1 MAMVVKNNMTAVNTL
16 NILNKNSSA
25 LSKSLQKVSSGM
37 KINSAADDASG
48 YAISERMRVQIR
60 SLDQANQNTQN
71 GSSMMKVAEGAV
83 SSTVE
88 ILKTLKEKAVNAA
101 NDSNTDSDRQTIQKE
116 LDQSIDQINDNAN
129 VTFNGKYLVDGSKN
143 SKGNATYTALTN
155 QSLAEDTKA
164 TTKLTDLAARNG
176 DSLEISGK
184 DKVTV
189 SYVQGG
195 KTYSTTF
202 EVGDKTLQ
210 DIFVAAEDIDKS
222 GKIFATNSN
231 EAIQKV
237 DGASAISDADAIDK
251 AIEQLKTQLS
261 NGNTAGTLGTSVA
274 IKSSAAGA
282 AATAGEYHGA
292 GTGANI
298 TADKA
303 GTTDLKSYVYTTD
316 GASVSASADNVM
328 SAGSLYTAVVEA
340 DQALT
345 DAVNALG
352 KKTDGNSLAGK
363 LQRELTKAG
372 VTDWDGEANSLNES
386 KIAEYAKNASN
397 ADKLKE
403 AYANYVAGVEA
414 KDTAESNM
422 ATAVGNYTKAQ
433 DQLEALTL
441 QKAVKDAESKVA
453 EAAKAVSAQEEVV
466 ASKKA
471 ALVDAVSSEMAAD
484 TTNTFISY
492 KQGSVVVAAGTVTPG
507 TGVDVATNDSGA
519 NNVTNR
525 EAIAKELATDLA
537 KIESTPVGGGNEKTA
552 ALNLIKNI
560 NAGTSANPTASGGY
574 EGKTSVVDAAT
585 ALGAAYTASG
595 TGLNDL
601 KAALEAAKTALATAQ
616 AAASASET
624 ANGSNMKDALK
635 SAYDEVLGQFSG
647 PVVLTGSAVGV
658 NGAGNTVETASGK
671 NAITI
676 TANTAGIS
684 GQISGLNISV
694 SDSEGNVKK
703 SANAALDAFEETVRA
718 QNKSEDNAISLQVG
732 AKANQSIKIGLT
744 DMRAEAL
751 GLQGA
756 DGTKLNISTQ
766 DKANA
771 AINVL
776 DNAIQKALDQQT
788 TIGSVE
794 SRLEYTSSNLTT
806 ASENV
811 QASESTIRDADMAKE
826 MTEYTKNNVL
836 LQAAQSML
844 AQANQSSS
852 NVLSLLQ

>member
-1 MAMVVKNNMTAVNTL
+1 MAMVVKNNMTAINTL
-16 NILNKNSSA
+16 NTLNKNSSA

-143 SKGNATYTALTN
+143 TIGNATYTALSN
-155 QSLAEDTKA
+155 QSLSEDTTA
-164 TTKLTDLAARNG
+164 DTKLVNLASRSG
-176 DSLEISGK
+176 DSLELAAT

-202 EVGDKTLQ
+202 QVGDKTLQ
-210 DIFVAAEDIDKS
+210 DIFSAAEDMDETS
-222 GKIFATNSN
+222 TIFAASDN
-231 EAIQKV
+231 EAVKAA
-237 DGASAISDADAIDK
+237 GGTEGTSSTSAINK
-251 AIEQLKTQLS
+251 AIEYLKSQLS
-261 NGNTAGTLGTSVA
+261 NGDSTKNKIASVDPATQKGYYHTANGEVA
-274 IKSSAAGA
+274 KDAAGNDA
-282 AATAGEYHGA
+282 LTVSTYKDEKGETYA
-292 GTGANI
+292 
-298 TADKA
+298 
-303 GTTDLKSYVYTTD
+303 
-316 GASVSASADNVM
+316 
-328 SAGSLYTAVVEA
+328 AGSLYNAIVDADAALYDATTAIGSYSSA
-340 DQALT
+340 DGTGSGLAKDLG
-345 DAVNALG
+345 NAMKAAG
-352 KKTDGNSLAGK
+352 ITNAGGHADWDG
-363 LQRELTKAG
+363 TKAG
-372 VTDWDGEANSLNES
+372 LDAMATRIENAYAADPTAGERLKKAVAAYVEGYNTQQTAKDDLKSAVDNYTEATNQLTALQKKVGVENKKEVLENSTDALVKAYELKINALQAGTDSINYVTELINVKNDGSAGTANTDYKVSGDVDATDENKKKAVEAFRAALEKIALANVTSGKESDAYTNNVQALFKSGGTPLATMTTTDFAGVAADKKNVTD
-386 KIAEYAKNASN
+386 
-397 ADKLKE
+397 
-403 AYANYVAGVEA
+403 VA
-414 KDTAESNM
+414 
-422 ATAVGNYTKAQ
+422 Q
-433 DQLEALTL
+433 P
-441 QKAVKDAESKVA
+441 
-453 EAAKAVSAQEEVV
+453 
-466 ASKKA
+466 
-471 ALVDAVSSEMAAD
+471 
-484 TTNTFISY
+484 NT
-492 KQGSVVVAAGTVTPG
+492 
-507 TGVDVATNDSGA
+507 
-519 NNVTNR
+519 
-525 EAIAKELATDLA
+525 TDLQNA
-537 KIESTPVGGGNEKTA
+537 MEKVVSKFTGPAILTGDKVG
-552 ALNLIKNI
+552 
-560 NAGTSANPTASGGY
+560 
-574 EGKTSVVDAAT
+574 
-585 ALGAAYTASG
+585 LGAA
-595 TGLNDL
+595 
-601 KAALEAAKTALATAQ
+601 
-616 AAASASET
+616 
-624 ANGSNMKDALK
+624 
-635 SAYDEVLGQFSG
+635 
-647 PVVLTGSAVGV
+647 
-658 NGAGNTVETASGK
+658 GNVIGTASGK

-676 TANTAGIS
+676 TAAKAGIG
-684 GQISGLNISV
+684 GQISGFNISV
-694 SDSEGNVKK
+694 SDAQGNVKK

-718 QNKSEDNAISLQVG
+718 QNKSEDNAISLQIG
-732 AKANQSIKIGLT
+732 AKANQSIKVGLT

-826 MTEYTKNNVL
+826 MTNYTKNNVL